1 MTKRRRTLPPVS
13 PKVPA
18 ELRPLISAMT
28 EILETGEG
36 VRGDPLDR
44 KITLRDLVDSGIG
57 KMKGGVRPGS
67 GGGLIPGVEPPA
79 PDLSTPPPPQGFA
92 ADGSFFGRINLS
104 WQIPSELYRNH
115 AYTNIYRSEEDNF
128 ANAVIVGREVGAF
141 FSDYVRNDAL
151 DPQDPLQLKGYY
163 YWITFTST
171 AGVEGPPNS
180 GSGTYAEPLADMEYV
195 LSILSGQ
202 LSESEL
208 ADRLNDRID
217 LIDGPD
223 DLTGSVAQRIR
234 EEALARIQA
243 IETEAE
249 ARIDALQE
257 EESARKVAI
266 QSEASARESEDAALG
281 RRIDSLTAAKDEVA
295 ADLAEERE
303 ARVSG
308 DSALSRSIDAYY
320 ARTTQDTQAAIAQER
335 QARTQAD
342 SAITEDVTTLRS
354 RVSNNESAITN
365 EQQTRADADSALAS
379 AVNSLT
385 ARLDA
390 TPMWVSSFEP
400 GADFDRWTTQT
411 GGTIQGYASSY
422 AGDQA
427 ALMTHSGGQPL
438 ASGRPGTV
446 SAKVPESLALNF
458 AGRRI
463 RVTGYARQA
472 PTDGASQFAVAYS
485 TADVGNSGW
494 QRFSVNSTW
503 SLFEFL
509 WDVPEANNGGADYI
523 GFWADTSG
531 SGKGVLIDLVNIQPA
546 TTEEDLPAIT
556 AAIQVEQKARAE
568 ADGALA
574 EQINTTQAQLGDDIA
589 LAQTRLTTEVE
600 RIDDELVAMGAAYT
614 AQVQANGLIG
624 GFGVYNDGTRV
635 DAAFDVDRFWIGRSE
650 DDKTKPFM
658 VVGGKTYIDVAM
670 IRDASIQEGKLG
682 PITIGKLQ
690 LDDGTPVTTVGGLIR
705 ADAIDVDNLAVA
717 EAATFT
723 GIAQSANYAPGGRGW
738 IIHPDGNV
746 EFNQGVFNG
755 QVEFKNVTGAG
766 ALASKDSLDYTEVAG
781 TKPPTD
787 ADKTGS
793 NTAYDTARVA
803 GSSASNVRQWAL
815 NGNNANTRVNDWV
828 RPNTTLIN
836 GNKIYTGD
844 AYVDT
849 LQLKGQAVTIPA
861 SAYTA
866 GEKSIADGSWTTV
879 QSVSFNPEGGGVDV
893 FCVINVEGYS
903 SRSGSGNNSTN
914 VDVYARLLR
923 NGSVVADYGMV
934 FNARVEGQD
943 TVVARGKNLVPFGFR
958 YGGLSGTQTFEIQMY
973 HTHRVNT
980 GYTWAKA
987 SNRFMSVKGVKR

>member
-1 MTKRRRTLPPVS
+1 MKRRKTLPPAS
-13 PKVPA
+13 PKMPS
-18 ELRPLISAMT
+18 ELRPLITAMT
-28 EILETGEG
+28 EIIETGEG
-36 VRGDPLDR
+36 VRGNPLDR
-44 KITLRDLVDSGIG
+44 KITMRDLIDSGIG
-57 KMKGGVRPGS
+57 KIKSGMRANMDGS
-67 GGGLIPGVEPPA
+67 LESGFAPPA
-79 PDLSTPPPPQGFA
+79 PDMAKPPAPEGFSA
-92 ADGSFFGRINLS
+92 EGSFYGMVNLT
-104 WQIPSELYRNH
+104 WNNPLELYANH
-115 AYTNIYRSEEDNF
+115 AYTNIYRSEADNF
-128 ANAVIVGREVGAF
+128 ANAEVIGLDPGMLY
-141 FSDYVRNDAL
+141 SDVVRDDAV
-151 DPQDPLQLKGYY
+151 DPQDPETIKGYY
-163 YWITFTST
+163 YWVTFTST

-180 GSGTYAEPLADMEYV
+180 ADGTYAEPLADMEYV
-195 LSILSGQ
+195 LSIISGQ

-243 IETEAE
+243 IEAEAE

-266 QSEASARESEDAALG
+266 QSEASSRQSEDAALG
-281 RRIDSLTAAKDEVA
+281 RRIDSLTVAKDEVA

-308 DSALSRSIDAYY
+308 DSALSRSIDTYY
-320 ARTTQDTQAAIAQER
+320 ARTTQETQAAIAQER

-342 SAITEDVTTLRS
+342 SAITQDVTTLRS
-354 RVSNNESAITN
+354 RVSDNESAITN

-379 AVNSLT
+379 AVSSLT

-427 ALMTHSGGQPL
+427 ALMRHSGGQPL

-556 AAIQVEQKARAE
+556 AAIQEEQKARAE

-682 PITIGKLQ
+682 PITIGKIF
-690 LDDGTPVTTVGGLIR
+690 DNAGRPITTVAGLLR
-705 ADAIDVDNLAVA
+705 ADAIDVDSLRIGFGQVLGDLSSSRAGSNGRPAWRLDRDG
-717 EAATFT
+717 EFELNST
-723 GIAQSANYAPGGRGW
+723 GNGGRMEQRGDR
-738 IIHPDGNV
+738 ISVYD
-746 EFNQGVFNG
+746 ENG
-755 QVEFKNVTGAG
+755 R
-766 ALASKDSLDYTEVAG
+766 L
-781 TKPPTD
+781 
-787 ADKTGS
+787 
-793 NTAYDTARVA
+793 RVRI
-803 GSSASNVRQWAL
+803 G
-815 NGNNANTRVNDWV
+815 
-828 RPNTTLIN
+828 
-836 GNKIYTGD
+836 
-844 AYVDT
+844 
-849 LQLKGQAVTIPA
+849 
-861 SAYTA
+861 
-866 GEKSIADGSWTTV
+866 
-879 QSVSFNPEGGGVDV
+879 
-893 FCVINVEGYS
+893 
-903 SRSGSGNNSTN
+903 
-914 VDVYARLLR
+914 RL
-923 NGSVVADYGMV
+923 
-934 FNARVEGQD
+934 
-943 TVVARGKNLVPFGFR
+943 
-958 YGGLSGTQTFEIQMY
+958 
-973 HTHRVNT
+973 
-980 GYTWAKA
+980 
-987 SNRFMSVKGVKR
+987 